1 MFGAAGICSL
11 LLSDWRRSLTEL
23 QSQACDVLWP
33 RPSMLPLTQSSPVK
47 EEEFCW
53 EMSVQERR
61 SVCLC
66 LRSES
71 ETPVARSTGVS
82 QCPVTVRSP
91 LEYNIRPPHRYQH
104 TENGEISPN
113 ILKEK
118 TGVLVLM
125 LSLTM
130 TTVVPELTR
139 MSGQTLSHLQG
150 HNTFTIHSIIQLIA
164 LLSTYLCTETCSAL
178 EETCDCTIM
187 SPP

>member
-1 MFGAAGICSL
+1 MLGTAGISSL

-23 QSQACDVLWP
+23 QSQACEVLWP

-71 ETPVARSTGVS
+71 EAPVPRSTGVS

-91 LEYNIRPPHRYQH
+91 LEYNIRPPSSHQH
-104 TENGEISPN
+104 AEMEKFPKNISRKN
-113 ILKEK
+113 R
-118 TGVLVLM
+118 TQGVDVVPDNDDSCAGVDQNVRTD
-125 LSLTM
+125 SLT
-130 TTVVPELTR
+130 PPGPQYLIIHYYSQRALIYR
-139 MSGQTLSHLQG
+139 MWKMY
-150 HNTFTIHSIIQLIA
+150 TFIKVKECIN
-164 LLSTYLCTETCSAL
+164 
-178 EETCDCTIM
+178 M
-187 SPP
+187 